1 MTTGIMLTFGSL
13 LLSLLLII
21 VFYSKPR
28 IPSIENKI
36 FGKIILVN
44 LFGVVMHILCFITN
58 KLFLS
63 DSFYVLL
70 TAKFYLVYLVLWATC
85 FTWYVFAISDKDSK
99 KMRKVFFGLVF
110 VVVISVYF
118 IFKFKIN
125 FYVSSSEIYSYG
137 PSVQVVYVLISLYYI
152 LWLYLLLKNVKKI
165 LKRIYIP
172 IFSFM
177 ILGGVATIIQKRF
190 PGVQLMTFL
199 ETFIGYLMY
208 FTIENPD
215 MKLLKEMH
223 KAKEISDNA
232 NEEKTMF
239 LYNMTQEIR
248 NTTDKINDEADIIL
262 DSDSLEQD
270 KDSAR
275 NIKGETAKFRS
286 TVNDIM
292 DVSAIDTSS
301 IKIYNSKYNIKNL
314 LKEIVSMYNGVCMN
328 KGLEFRT
335 NIEHNI
341 PKLLYGDSINLKK
354 SIMNILTT
362 SIKSTD
368 KGYIEFTVNTII
380 KNDICRLI
388 ITIEDSS
395 IGKSSSELE
404 SIKQN
409 NKSIN
414 ESYKLITLMN
424 GTMIIS
430 SDYGIGTKYKLI
442 IDERIVNTTNPETN
456 KYLKDY
462 ENKKILV
469 IDDNK
474 QTGLIFTRYLKN
486 NHIAIDTAY
495 TGRETLNKIKAKNKY
510 DLIILDEELSQI
522 TGYELL
528 KELKRLRNFTTKV
541 ILLTKDNNYEYNK
554 KYQKEGFT
562 DVLIKPFKKD
572 ILLTKLDKYLETK

>member
-1 MTTGIMLTFGSL
+1 MIL
-13 LLSLLLII
+13 LLFIYFNKKRFKSE
-21 VFYSKPR
+21 
-28 IPSIENKI
+28 ENKI
-36 FGKIILVN
+36 YTFLMLTSLTELLLELILDYVGPMYETIPLISYLIARLYCIFLQLKNIKYIFSIIL
-44 LFGVVMHILCFITN
+44 
-58 KLFLS
+58 
-63 DSFYVLL
+63 
-70 TAKFYLVYLVLWATC
+70 
-85 FTWYVFAISDKDSK
+85 
-99 KMRKVFFGLVF
+99 LVF
-110 VVVISVYF
+110 SF
-118 IFKFKIN
+118 LIFKLPIN
-125 FYVSSSEIYSYG
+125 FYYNGEINYTYG
-137 PSVQVVYVLISLYYI
+137 PSVNIVYISSMIFTFVGIICLFCSRKNIKDKRFLPLMLFIIVGGLCSYLQYKNPG
-152 LWLYLLLKNVKKI
+152 LLLAVPVHAFI
-165 LKRIYIP
+165 
-172 IFSFM
+172 
-177 ILGGVATIIQKRF
+177 
-190 PGVQLMTFL
+190 TF
-199 ETFIGYLMY
+199 LMY

-248 NTTDKINDEADIIL
+248 NTTDKINDETDIIL

-314 LKEIVSMYNGVCMN
+314 LKEIITIYTTISKN
-328 KGLEFRT
+328 KNLEFRT

-388 ITIEDSS
+388 ITVEDSS

-404 SIKQN
+404 TIKQN

-474 QTGLIFTRYLKN
+474 QTGLIFTKYLKN

-572 ILLTKLDKYLETK
+572 ILLAKLDKYLETK

>member
-1 MTTGIMLTFGSL
+1 MSNLYIPFCSLILSMFLICLFIVKVRKNKLTENIYYFNMIVNTLLATCFCILSIYLIYKGYERLEIVKISNKLECFTLFNFSSNLFMYIYHSCKYKKNIKKYNIIINLIVFILMLLIPSSL
-13 LLSLLLII
+13 KINKELNYMVVVGPLIYLTNILVVIALTLTSYIVIKKYNELKEKIIPVISII
-21 VFYSKPR
+21 VFLIAVAIIR
-28 IPSIENKI
+28 EIIPE
-36 FGKIILVN
+36 
-44 LFGVVMHILCFITN
+44 FICME
-58 KLFLS
+58 FLL
-63 DSFYVLL
+63 SFS
-70 TAKFYLVYLVLWATC
+70 T
-85 FTWYVFAISDKDSK
+85 
-99 KMRKVFFGLVF
+99 
-110 VVVISVYF
+110 
-118 IFKFKIN
+118 
-125 FYVSSSEIYSYG
+125 
-137 PSVQVVYVLISLYYI
+137 LI
-152 LWLYLLLKNVKKI
+152 
-165 LKRIYIP
+165 
-172 IFSFM
+172 
-177 ILGGVATIIQKRF
+177 
-190 PGVQLMTFL
+190 
-199 ETFIGYLMY
+199 MY
-208 FTIENPD
+208 HTIENPD
-215 MKLLKEMH
+215 MKLLKELH

-314 LKEIVSMYNGVCMN
+314 LKEIITIYTTISKN
-328 KGLEFRT
+328 KNLEFRT

-404 SIKQN
+404 NIKQN

-474 QTGLIFTRYLKN
+474 QTGLIFTKYLKN

-554 KYQKEGFT
+554 KYQEEGFT
-562 DVLIKPFKKD
+562 DILIKPFKKD

>member
-1 MTTGIMLTFGSL
+1 MEF
-13 LLSLLLII
+13 LLSFSTLI
-21 VFYSKPR
+21 
-28 IPSIENKI
+28 
-36 FGKIILVN
+36 
-44 LFGVVMHILCFITN
+44 
-58 KLFLS
+58 
-63 DSFYVLL
+63 
-70 TAKFYLVYLVLWATC
+70 
-85 FTWYVFAISDKDSK
+85 
-99 KMRKVFFGLVF
+99 
-110 VVVISVYF
+110 
-118 IFKFKIN
+118 
-125 FYVSSSEIYSYG
+125 
-137 PSVQVVYVLISLYYI
+137 
-152 LWLYLLLKNVKKI
+152 
-165 LKRIYIP
+165 
-172 IFSFM
+172 
-177 ILGGVATIIQKRF
+177 
-190 PGVQLMTFL
+190 
-199 ETFIGYLMY
+199 MY
-208 FTIENPD
+208 HTIENPD
-215 MKLLKEMH
+215 MKLLKELH

-314 LKEIVSMYNGVCMN
+314 LKEIITIYTTISKN
-328 KGLEFRT
+328 KNLEFRT

-388 ITIEDSS
+388 ITVEDSS

-404 SIKQN
+404 NIKQN

-474 QTGLIFTRYLKN
+474 QTGLIFTKYLKN

-528 KELKRLRNFTTKV
+528 KELKHLRNFTTKV

-554 KYQKEGFT
+554 KYQEEGFT

>member
-1 MTTGIMLTFGSL
+1 MYVLMIGVIYGIILLFYCILKNLKHIINVKNLPLFFYIIFGTIAIIWQMINPK
-13 LLSLLLII
+13 LLLIT
-21 VFYSKPR
+21 P
-28 IPSIENKI
+28 IES
-36 FGKIILVN
+36 LS
-44 LFGVVMHILCFITN
+44 LF
-58 KLFLS
+58 
-63 DSFYVLL
+63 
-70 TAKFYLVYLVLWATC
+70 
-85 FTWYVFAISDKDSK
+85 
-99 KMRKVFFGLVF
+99 
-110 VVVISVYF
+110 
-118 IFKFKIN
+118 
-125 FYVSSSEIYSYG
+125 
-137 PSVQVVYVLISLYYI
+137 
-152 LWLYLLLKNVKKI
+152 
-165 LKRIYIP
+165 
-172 IFSFM
+172 
-177 ILGGVATIIQKRF
+177 
-190 PGVQLMTFL
+190 
-199 ETFIGYLMY
+199 LMY
-208 FTIENPD
+208 FTLENPD
-215 MKLLKEMH
+215 MKLLKELH

-314 LKEIVSMYNGVCMN
+314 LKEIITIYTTISKN
-328 KGLEFRT
+328 KNLEFRT

-341 PKLLYGDSINLKK
+341 PKLLYEDSINLKK

-388 ITIEDSS
+388 ITVEDSS

-404 SIKQN
+404 TIKQN

-474 QTGLIFTRYLKN
+474 QTGLIFTKYLKN

-554 KYQKEGFT
+554 KYQEEGFT